1 MNDMKYDIYD
11 KPESYVEWL
20 FLSLQQLVAVFGATI
35 LIPIIIGINPA
46 LGLMTAGI
54 GTLLYILWTKK
65 SAVFFC
71 NCISK

>member
-11 KPESYVEWL
+11 KPKSYVEWL

-54 GTLLYILWTKK
+54 GTLLYILWT
-65 SAVFFC
+65 
-71 NCISK
+71 